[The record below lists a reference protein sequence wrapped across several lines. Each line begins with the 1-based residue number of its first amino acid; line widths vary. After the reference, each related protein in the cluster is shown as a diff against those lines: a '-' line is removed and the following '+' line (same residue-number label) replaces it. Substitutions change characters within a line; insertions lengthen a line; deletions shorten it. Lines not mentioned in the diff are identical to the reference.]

1 MQRRHLALIL
11 GGLGWIAT
19 GMGAAAQENIVS
31 IAEINQVD
39 AQGNPTFPGLQTMD
53 RYTIQGRVLNEPHV
67 FNGLNANGEL
77 DTSFILFVQDGTG
90 GIQVYSGAWYG
101 GGINSYPD
109 KLAPGHLVMVTG
121 LTGHFGGK
129 TNINERHNPDQKFEI
144 TVATTPPEEPE
155 PLAIESLAGLNSFD
169 ATRQTG
175 GEYYQGRLV
184 VLKNVRIVEGDWVPG
199 NTLTVADV
207 AGHTFAVELR
217 HGTKIGESPQPQ
229 GWLDIVGVFNQ
240 EDPEPP
246 FTEGYR
252 LWPRSIAD
260 FKPSSSPSAAQGWH
274 DYQ

>member
-1 MQRRHLALIL
+1 MTYRHLGRIL
-11 GGLGWIAT
+11 GGIAIIAA
-19 GMGAAAQENIVS
+19 GMAEAQEVKLVS
-31 IAEINQVD
+31 TAEINQVD
-39 AQGNPTFPGLQTMD
+39 AQGNPTFPGLQTLD
-53 RYTIQGRVLNEPHV
+53 KYTIQGRVLNEPHV

-109 KLAPGHLVMVTG
+109 KYGPGLLVMVTG

-144 TVATTPPEEPE
+144 AVYTTPPEEPV
-155 PLAIESLAGLNSFD
+155 PMVIESLAGLNDFD
-169 ATRQTG
+169 ASRQSG

-184 VLKNVRIVEGDWVPG
+184 VLKNVRIVEGEWGPG
-199 NTLTVADV
+199 AMLKAADA

-217 HGTKIGESPQPQ
+217 HGSKIGESPQPQ

-252 LWPRSIAD
+252 LWPRSIND
-260 FKPSSSPSAAQGWH
+260 FKPSSNPSAAPGWH
-274 DYQ
+274 EYR

>member
-1 MQRRHLALIL
+1 MNFRHLGLLL
-11 GGLGWIAT
+11 GGVVLTLT
-19 GMGAAAQENIVS
+19 GMGAWAQAEKLVS
-31 IAEINQVD
+31 IAETNQVD

-53 RYTIQGRVLNEPHV
+53 KYTIQGRVLNEPHV
-67 FNGLNANGEL
+67 FNSEG
-77 DTSFILFVQDGTG
+77 DTSFVLFVQDDTG

-109 KLAPGHLVMVTG
+109 KYGPGLLVMVTG

-129 TNINERHNPDQKFEI
+129 TNINERHNPDQKF
-144 TVATTPPEEPE
+144 TVSVANTPAVEPA
-155 PLAIESLAGLNSFD
+155 PLAIESLAGLNDFD

-175 GEYYQGRLV
+175 GEFYQGRLV
-184 VLKNVRIVEGDWVPG
+184 VLKNVRIVEGAWEAG
-199 NTLTVADV
+199 AMLKVADA

-217 HGTKIGESPQPQ
+217 HGSKIGESPQPQ

-260 FKPSSSPSAAQGWH
+260 FKASSSPSAAERWH
-274 DYQ
+274 EYR